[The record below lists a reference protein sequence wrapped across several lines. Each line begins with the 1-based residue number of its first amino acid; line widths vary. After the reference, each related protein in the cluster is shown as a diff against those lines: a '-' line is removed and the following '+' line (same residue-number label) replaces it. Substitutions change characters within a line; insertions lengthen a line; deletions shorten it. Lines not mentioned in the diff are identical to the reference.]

1 MKEKR
6 FYLLPA
12 LVCSLVFLCTGQLA
26 ASKTVEV
33 APGKAAMA
41 VDIAKALFFS
51 EFSDASISIP
61 NFKYPINQING
72 KFKLEDG
79 FTQFEAVTFKILGSE
94 LKGYGRVAKGSGSHD
109 FHVSSDA
116 VSYADIKKLIPALAA
131 FDIKGVFKFDCAV
144 SGTTDAPV
152 VDAKFDLSGAGFD
165 FSSLRSEL
173 KDIDISAVKL
183 RVVFSGGRYDIKKM
197 SFNFLDGTVE
207 LAGLFDP
214 DKTSETVLDLKGAK
228 IDAEK
233 LFSRF
238 QRQAGKIT
246 GLLETDL
253 KIKNPETAAGMVVE
267 GSLSMQNGVLKDFDF
282 LKKLG
287 DKLRMPIEKLKYE
300 HISGDFSVSANGR
313 RISFKDLVVT
323 SNFIKLKST
332 GVIDEN
338 KAVKAKLFAEAAG
351 GSIGGIK
358 NQKLAAIFKKVISR
372 VKLNFK
378 VSGTTDNPKLELDL
392 GQ

>member
-6 FYLLPA
+6 FYLLSVLICTLA
-12 LVCSLVFLCTGQLA
+12 FLGFGPLA
-26 ASKTVEV
+26 ASDTVET
-33 APGKAAMA
+33 APGRAAMA
-41 VDIAKALFFS
+41 VDIAKALLFS

-72 KFKLEDG
+72 KFKAGDG
-79 FTQFEAVTFKILGSE
+79 FTQFETVTFKVLGSE
-94 LKGYGRVAKGSGSHD
+94 LKGYGRVAKGSGNHD

-116 VSYADIKKLIPALAA
+116 VAYEDIKKLIPSLAA

-144 SGTTDAPV
+144 SGTTAAPV
-152 VDAKFDLSGAGFD
+152 VDAKLDLSGAGFD

-183 RVVFSGGRYDIKKM
+183 RIIFSGGRYDIKKM
-197 SFNFLDGTVE
+197 SFNALDGAVD
-207 LAGLFDP
+207 LSGLFDP
-214 DKTSETVLDLKGAK
+214 DKTSETVLELKGAK

-253 KIKNPETAAGMVVE
+253 KIKNPADASAMVVD
-267 GSLSMQNGVLKDFDF
+267 GRFSMSNGVLQDFDF

-287 DKLRMPIEKLKYE
+287 DKLRMPIEKLKYDN
-300 HISGDFSVSANGR
+300 ISGDFTVSAKGK

-323 SNFIKLKST
+323 ANFIKLKT
-332 GVIDEN
+332 NGVIDEN
-338 KAVKAKLFAEAAG
+338 KNVKAKLFAEAEG

-358 NQKLAAIFKKVISR
+358 NQKLAAIFKKAISR

-378 VSGTTDNPKLELDL
+378 VGGTTDSPKIEFDM

>member
-6 FYLLPA
+6 FYLAPA
-12 LVCSLVFLCTGQLA
+12 LICALALLCSGPLA
-26 ASKTVEV
+26 ASDTSEV

-41 VDIAKALFFS
+41 ADIAKALLFS

-61 NFKYPINQING
+61 NFKYPINHING
-72 KFKLEDG
+72 KFKLGDG
-79 FTQFEAVTFKILGSE
+79 FTQFETVTFKILSSD
-94 LKGYGRVAKGSGSHD
+94 LKGYGRVAKGNGTHD

-116 VSYADIKKLIPALAA
+116 VPYDDIKKLIPALAA
-131 FDIKGVFKFDCAV
+131 FDIKGAFKFDCAV
-144 SGTTDAPV
+144 SGTTAAPV

-165 FSSLRSEL
+165 FSSLGSEI

-197 SFNFLDGTVE
+197 SFNALGGAAE
-207 LAGLFDP
+207 LSGIFDP
-214 DKTSETVLDLKGAK
+214 AKTSETVLAFKGAGL
-228 IDAEK
+228 DAEK

-238 QRQAGKIT
+238 KRQAGKIT

-253 KIKNPETAAGMVVE
+253 KIKNPAAAAAMVVE
-267 GSLSMQNGVLKDFDF
+267 GRLSMSNGVLQDFDF

-287 DKLRMPIEKLKYE
+287 DKLRMPVEKLKYDN
-300 HISGDFSVSANGR
+300 ISGDFTVSASGR

-323 SNFIKLKST
+323 SNLIKLKTT

-338 KAVKAKLFAEAAG
+338 KVLKAKLFAEAEG

-358 NQKLAAIFKKVISR
+358 NQKLAAIFKKAISR

-378 VSGTTDNPKLELDL
+378 VSGTTDSPRLELDM
-392 GQ
+392 GR